1 MSFIREFLWLF
12 PQASVGCFVTP
23 FLWIPL
29 VLFGGLTVWT
39 FVTQRQ
45 DERKL
50 WKQHWWT
57 VLAQLLFC
65 PAIVLVGV
73 SSERFRGT
81 NPLFFELALYSSLVL
96 SALVGGISIYR
107 MKGAWS
113 AISLVVTHQFIL
125 LGASFVAGMAI
136 SGDWL

>member
-1 MSFIREFLWLF
+1 M
-12 PQASVGCFVTP
+12 
-23 FLWIPL
+23 
-29 VLFGGLTVWT
+29 
-39 FVTQRQ
+39 
-45 DERKL
+45 
-50 WKQHWWT
+50 

-73 SSERFRGT
+73 LSERFRGT
-81 NPLFFELALYSSLVL
+81 DSLFFELAVYSSLVL
-96 SALVGGISIYR
+96 SAVVGGVGIYR

-113 AISLVVTHQFIL
+113 TIFLVVTQQFIL